1 MKKIISAISVVMLL
15 IASAASCQKEVPCE
29 EQSVNVSMQ
38 YSFDISVNGGPGF
51 DDTPTKAVKTGW
63 ENGDKIFLFF
73 KPTGGSLL
81 TDTYATMT
89 YNGTS
94 WATTMHKDA
103 DLKSGGKLSAV
114 YVPYITNS
122 IAPTYSDSKW
132 NITCGDVYYNC
143 AESREYKVESGTVK
157 ATLAMKIPAD
167 YVQFYITGI
176 ANTEILTCNNVDS
189 YSDIT
194 IDGSLAVASKTKT
207 TDGKMTGRKFST
219 SDQGIVFFG
228 RLKSTL
234 PTDCHVLVTKA
245 EGTYRRVIVGKKLE
259 HKAYNLGAFSTTNWT
274 PVLLPGEFSVSATK
288 SVRFSYGNLYWTGSA
303 FEFEKD
309 QFSYPT
315 SWDSNHV
322 GHFYWTID
330 AASAYAVEY
339 VEGGEQS
346 TDVLFTNK
354 EGFTIYGQTG
364 WRTLSKDEWDYLLNT
379 RDNATNKR
387 NIVIVIDGENVE
399 IGKGLVIAP
408 DSFSG
413 PLQSPYKIADLN
425 EKGLVFLPLTGSR
438 QKNSVSAAGVTGY
451 YWTGTAIN
459 GNGAKCM
466 YFNNSV
472 FIESNPRS
480 DAKAIRLV
488 KDAK

>member
-1 MKKIISAISVVMLL
+1 MTMRKIISALSVAMLL
-15 IASAASCQKEVPCE
+15 IAFAASCQKEVPCE

-94 WATTMHKDA
+94 WTTTMSKSTDLNKD
-103 DLKSGGKLSAV
+103 GRLSAV
-114 YVPYITNS
+114 YVPYLGNTVVPI
-122 IAPTYSDSKW
+122 YQDGKW
-132 NITCGDVYYNC
+132 NIASGDVYYNR
-143 AESREYKVESGTVK
+143 AESQEYKVESGTVK
-157 ATLAMKIPAD
+157 AILDMKIPD
-167 YVQFYITGI
+167 EYVQFYITGI

-234 PTDCHVLVTKA
+234 PTDCHILVTKA
-245 EGTYRRVIVGKKLE
+245 EGTYWRVIVGKKLE

-274 PVLLPGEFSVSATK
+274 LVLLPGEFSVSDTK

-315 SWDSNHV
+315 GWDSNHV
-322 GHFYWTID
+322 GHFYWTT
-330 AASAYAVEY
+330 AADKAYAEDY
-339 VEGGEQS
+339 AEGGEKS
-346 TDVLFTNK
+346 TDVLFTNN
-354 EGFTIYGQTG
+354 GGLSIYGQTG
-364 WRTLSKDEWDYLLNT
+364 WRTLSSDEWNYLLNS
-379 RDNATNKR
+379 RS
-387 NIVIVIDGENVE
+387 
-399 IGKGLVIAP
+399 GKSQCPVTVNGKSGLVIAP

-413 PLQSPYKIADLN
+413 TLQSSYNITDLN
-425 EKGLVFLPLTGSR
+425 EKGLVFLPLTGLRKEDKSFA
-438 QKNSVSAAGVTGY
+438 NVGETGF
-451 YWTGTAIN
+451 YWTGTGLNANAANYVGFSNSIDFDDDARSN
-459 GNGAKCM
+459 G
-466 YFNNSV
+466 
-472 FIESNPRS
+472 R
-480 DAKAIRLV
+480 AIRLV
-488 KDAK
+488 KDTK